1 MFRGNSSQK
10 QNKSPKKNLLQIVL
24 EKIIKNSYKKKKIKV
39 NKNKKRLILKSQQ
52 IKVLQKETQEN
63 IIQIGRKFQI
73 THTEY

>member
-24 EKIIKNSYKKKKIKV
+24 EKIIKNSYKKKIKI

>member
-24 EKIIKNSYKKKKIKV
+24 EKIIKNLYKKKIKI

>member
-24 EKIIKNSYKKKKIKV
+24 EKIIKNSYKKKKIKI